1 MLKRFLKCFNLK
13 PTTSVSVTERIYR
26 WDAKRLNFS
35 TLDIYGL
42 SIFEQLPDEV
52 LHGLR
57 SLKKLSIV
65 RCEKFKL
72 SESFQYLT
80 CLEKLIIQSCSKI
93 EGLHEALQHMIAL
106 QSLSLSDLPN
116 LASLPNDLLGNLGL
130 LQELEISNCPKL
142 VCLPMS
148 IQHLTSLKQLG
159 ISDCSELGK
168 RCKENTG
175 EDWHKIAHIQHI
187 QVKNQSHEAR
197 VIFRA
202 G

>member
-1 MLKRFLKCFNLK
+1 MAEAVIEVVLDNLSSLIQKEIGLFLDLKNMDKV
-13 PTTSVSVTERIYR
+13 PSHI
-26 WDAKRLNFS
+26 
-35 TLDIYGL
+35 G
-42 SIFEQLPDEV
+42 
-52 LHGLR
+52 
-57 SLKKLSIV
+57 SL
-65 RCEKFKL
+65 
-72 SESFQYLT
+72 QYL
-80 CLEKLIIQSCSKI
+80 SCSKI

-159 ISDCSELGK
+159 ISGCSELGK